1 MKTVSMTGGDSLLI
15 NDTLIDDLADG
26 DAFDLTFPE
35 DIATVTIGKDGNAIF
50 SKNEAGNR
58 AEGVIR
64 VLRASPKD
72 KYLNNLLTLQQQ
84 NFAGTVLLNGEFI
97 KKVGN
102 GQGAITSD
110 TYVLA
115 GGLFTKMVPGKT
127 NSAGEAEQSVSIYT
141 VQFAQAGRAIG

>member
-1 MKTVSMTGGDSLLI
+1 MKTVSMTGGDSLLV

-58 AEGVIR
+58 AEGVLR
-64 VLRASPKD
+64 VLRGSPKD

-84 NFAGTVLLNGEFI
+84 NFAGTILLTGEFI

-102 GQGAITSD
+102 GQGVITSD
-110 TYVLA
+110 TYILQ
-115 GGLFTKMVPGKT
+115 GGIFTKMVPGKT
-127 NSAGEAEQSVSIYT
+127 NSSGDPEQSVSIYT
-141 VQFAQAGRAIG
+141 IQFAQAGRSLG